1 MRFFEKSAAKYGEY
15 NFNAAQ
21 IESNYDDFIH
31 TILDHDLMYNRFDI
45 IGDEIFYFLQN
56 SKFPVN
62 SRREKYYWNPFE
74 KIKIDDIN
82 L

>member
-1 MRFFEKSAAKYGEY
+1 M
-15 NFNAAQ
+15 
-21 IESNYDDFIH
+21 
-31 TILDHDLMYNRFDI
+31 MYTRFDI

-62 SRREKYYWNPFE
+62 SRREKYHWNPFE